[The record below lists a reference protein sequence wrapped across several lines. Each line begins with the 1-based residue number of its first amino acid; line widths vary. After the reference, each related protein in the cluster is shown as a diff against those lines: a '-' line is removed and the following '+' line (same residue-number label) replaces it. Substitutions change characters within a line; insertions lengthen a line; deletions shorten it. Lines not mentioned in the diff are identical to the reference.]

1 MSATYEI
8 LMAVFPDRPRAEV
21 TMDAIKQMSKRGEI
35 EILDAALVEK
45 DVSGKVH
52 ISEVKDLTPRKG
64 ATRGAAIGGAIGLI
78 FPPSILAS
86 AALGAAAGGLMGR
99 LRDTGIKTAEL
110 KDAGA
115 QLNPGQTGVVAVVEA
130 TWAEKLSQALEGQ
143 ERLARLVL
151 EADEAAVLVGDAET
165 GAIAGAAWTTIDAES
180 SAESAEASPAP
191 GAETSAGPAGAP
203 PAPGAETSTPPT
215 ARENA

>member
-1 MSATYEI
+1 MSATLEL

-21 TMDAIKQMSKRGEI
+21 TIDALKQMDKRGEV

-52 ISEVKDLTPRKG
+52 ISEVKELTSRKG
-64 ATRGAAIGGAIGLI
+64 ASRGAAIGGAIGLI

-86 AALGAAAGGLMGR
+86 AALGAAAGGLIGK
-99 LRDTGIKTAEL
+99 LRDTGLKTADL

-115 QLNPGQTGVVAVVEA
+115 QLTPGQTGVVAVVEA
-130 TWAEKLSQALEGQ
+130 TWAERLSQALAGQ

-151 EADEAAVLVGDAET
+151 EADEAAVLVGDPTT
-165 GAIAGAAWTTIDAES
+165 GDFAGAAWTTIP
-180 SAESAEASPAP
+180 AEASAD
-191 GAETSAGPAGAP
+191 PAGAP
-203 PAPGAETSTPPT
+203 PTPSAEASSPPPAPG
-215 ARENA
+215 NA